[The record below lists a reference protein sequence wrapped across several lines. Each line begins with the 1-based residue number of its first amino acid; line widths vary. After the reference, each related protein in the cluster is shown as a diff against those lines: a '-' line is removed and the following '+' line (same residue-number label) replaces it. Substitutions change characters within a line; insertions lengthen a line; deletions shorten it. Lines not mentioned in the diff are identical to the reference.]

1 MKNLLRVWQPESGFF
16 AQWTQTNEQTREDWR
31 DFKEARLSLVPH
43 NLSITFP
50 AFSFVSTN

>member
-1 MKNLLRVWQPESGFF
+1 MKNLLRVWQPEPGFL

-31 DFKEARLSLVPH
+31 DFKEACLSLVPH

-50 AFSFVSTN
+50 AFSLVSTN